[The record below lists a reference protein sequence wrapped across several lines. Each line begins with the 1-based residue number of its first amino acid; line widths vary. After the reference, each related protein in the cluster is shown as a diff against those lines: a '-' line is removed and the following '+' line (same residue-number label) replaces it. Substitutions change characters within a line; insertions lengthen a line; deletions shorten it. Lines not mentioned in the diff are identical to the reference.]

1 MNFDFQRLTFAATPP
16 PKFKEARGKGW
27 YMFGE
32 RNDFPQLI
40 LDLYNNSGLHN
51 AIVTQKAAFIAGKDT
66 EVVLSGTVGEQ
77 AGAAA
82 ALNRANPTET
92 WQDLK
97 VKCAVDLENF
107 GGYCLQ
113 AIWNQPGNRVVAW
126 YHLPF
131 ERVRINEDASSVY
144 YCKDWSNRKLWDDAV
159 EMPAFNPDSPGGTQA
174 VYLKQYRAGEGVYP
188 LPDWYPA
195 KTYIEIDTEIASFHY
210 NNIKNGF
217 SIGKILQMFK
227 GQPTEEMKE
236 EINRKFKRNT
246 TGTENAG
253 GIILSF
259 MEKGEDPMQIIDM
272 MPNDFDKMYLQL
284 VETVRDQIFYAHR
297 VTSPMLFG
305 VRVAGELGGRN
316 ELLTAYEVFDR
327 AYIQPKREAMD
338 RVFTAMFN
346 ASGWKGEL
354 KTVAASPAAQDAM
367 DLFTRNVYD
376 LTEVREALNLAPREV
391 VETGPAKQLA
401 DSINSLSPLVAN
413 TVIKQLT
420 INEIRSLGGLDPVPG
435 GDVPPT
441 DTGADEPVE
450 MSAHCKTCNPFG
462 WDDEKDIE
470 VFSRYG
476 SSADEWEELPELFA
490 ELTDPELR
498 VLAVIKDNPKA
509 TLEDIAK
516 GARLTAKEAK
526 DVIKDL
532 SDAKKIE
539 SASRTIRITDV
550 GRGAIEDSGG
560 IKTEIFVLYKYAKA
574 PGIEGDVIIEGSRD
588 FCRFMVDEN
597 KVYTRE
603 EIDAISVELGY
614 DVWKRRGGWRTIKGS
629 SPPLHVPQC
638 RHYWESKLYR
648 RTAR

>member
-1 MNFDFQRLTFAATPP
+1 
-16 PKFKEARGKGW
+16 
-27 YMFGE
+27 
-32 RNDFPQLI
+32 
-40 LDLYNNSGLHN
+40 
-51 AIVTQKAAFIAGKDT
+51 
-66 EVVLSGTVGEQ
+66 
-77 AGAAA
+77 
-82 ALNRANPTET
+82 
-92 WQDLK
+92 
-97 VKCAVDLENF
+97 
-107 GGYCLQ
+107 
-113 AIWNQPGNRVVAW
+113 
-126 YHLPF
+126 
-131 ERVRINEDASSVY
+131 
-144 YCKDWSNRKLWDDAV
+144 
-159 EMPAFNPDSPGGTQA
+159 MPAFNPENPGGTQA
-174 VYLKQYRAGEGVYP
+174 VYVKQYRAGEGVYP

-346 ASGWKGEL
+346 ASGHSGQL
-354 KTVAASPAAQDAM
+354 RTVQAAPASEDARA
-367 DLFTRNVYD
+367 DYAANIITRA
-376 LTEVREALNLAPREV
+376 EVRDALGYAPEEA
-391 VETGPAKQLA
+391 A
-401 DSINSLSPLVAN
+401 DA
-413 TVIKQLT
+413 
-420 INEIRSLGGLDPVPG
+420 
-435 GDVPPT
+435 
-441 DTGADEPVE
+441 APVE

-539 SASRTIRITDV
+539 SASGTIRITDV

-560 IKTEIFVLYKYAKA
+560 IKTEIYVLYKYAKA

-588 FCRFMVDEN
+588 FCRFMVDEK

>member
-32 RNDFPQLI
+32 KNDFPQLI

-92 WQDLK
+92 WHDIK
-97 VKCAVDLENF
+97 AKCAVDLENF
-107 GGYCLQ
+107 GGYCIQ
-113 AIWNQPGNRVVAW
+113 AIWNQPGTRVIAW

-131 ERVRINEDASSVY
+131 ERVRINEDASSVW
-144 YCKDWSNRKLWDDAV
+144 YCKDWSNRKLWEDAV
-159 EMPAFNPDSPGGTQA
+159 EMPAFNPENPGGTQA
-174 VYLKQYRAGEGVYP
+174 VYVKQYRAGEGVYP

-217 SIGKILQMFK
+217 SIGKILQLFK
-227 GQPTEEMKE
+227 GQPTEEQKE
-236 EINRKFKRNT
+236 DLNRKFKRNT

-259 MEKGEDPMQIIDM
+259 MEKGEDPLQIIDM

-346 ASGWKGEL
+346 ASGHSGQL
-354 KTVAASPAAQDAM
+354 RTVQAAPASEDARA
-367 DLFTRNVYD
+367 DYAANIITRA
-376 LTEVREALNLAPREV
+376 EVRDALGYAPEEAAE
-391 VETGPAKQLA
+391 AA
-401 DSINSLSPLVAN
+401 
-413 TVIKQLT
+413 
-420 INEIRSLGGLDPVPG
+420 
-435 GDVPPT
+435 
-441 DTGADEPVE
+441 PVE

-476 SSADEWEELPELFA
+476 SSAEEWEELPELFA

-539 SASRTIRITDV
+539 SVSGTISITDV

-560 IKTEIFVLYKYAKA
+560 IKTEIFVLYKYALA
-574 PGIEGDVIIEGSRD
+574 PGMEGRPIIEGTRD
-588 FCRFMVDEN
+588 FCRFMLGEK

-603 EIDAISVELGY
+603 EIDAISQELGY

>member
-131 ERVRINEDASSVY
+131 ERVRINEDASSVW

-159 EMPAFNPDSPGGTQA
+159 EIPAFDPDSPGGTQA
-174 VYLKQYRAGEGVYP
+174 VYVKQYRAGEGVYP

-227 GQPTEEMKE
+227 GQPTEPMKE

-346 ASGWKGEL
+346 ASGHSGQL
-354 KTVAASPAAQDAM
+354 RTVQAAPASEDARA
-367 DLFTRNVYD
+367 DYAANIITRA
-376 LTEVREALNLAPREV
+376 EVRDALGYAPEEAAE
-391 VETGPAKQLA
+391 AA
-401 DSINSLSPLVAN
+401 
-413 TVIKQLT
+413 
-420 INEIRSLGGLDPVPG
+420 
-435 GDVPPT
+435 
-441 DTGADEPVE
+441 PVE

-539 SASRTIRITDV
+539 SASGTTRITDV

-560 IKTEIFVLYKYAKA
+560 FKTEIYVLYKYALA
-574 PGIEGDVIIEGSRD
+574 PGIDGEPIIDGTRD
-588 FCRFMVDEN
+588 FCRFMLGEK

-603 EIDAISVELGY
+603 EIDAISVELDY

-648 RTAR
+648 RTAP

>member
-1 MNFDFQRLTFAATPP
+1 
-16 PKFKEARGKGW
+16 
-27 YMFGE
+27 
-32 RNDFPQLI
+32 
-40 LDLYNNSGLHN
+40 
-51 AIVTQKAAFIAGKDT
+51 
-66 EVVLSGTVGEQ
+66 
-77 AGAAA
+77 
-82 ALNRANPTET
+82 
-92 WQDLK
+92 
-97 VKCAVDLENF
+97 
-107 GGYCLQ
+107 
-113 AIWNQPGNRVVAW
+113 VAW

-131 ERVRINEDASSVY
+131 ERVRINEDASSVW

-159 EMPAFNPDSPGGTQA
+159 EMPAFDPDSPGGTQA
-174 VYLKQYRAGEGVYP
+174 VYVKQYRAGEGVYP

-227 GQPTEEMKE
+227 GQPTEPMKE

-305 VRVAGELGGRN
+305 VRVQGELGGRN

-346 ASGWKGEL
+346 ASGHSGQL
-354 KTVAASPAAQDAM
+354 RTVQAAPASEDARA
-367 DLFTRNVYD
+367 DYAANIITRP
-376 LTEVREALNLAPREV
+376 EVRDALGYAPEEAAE
-391 VETGPAKQLA
+391 AA
-401 DSINSLSPLVAN
+401 
-413 TVIKQLT
+413 
-420 INEIRSLGGLDPVPG
+420 
-435 GDVPPT
+435 
-441 DTGADEPVE
+441 PVE

-539 SASRTIRITDV
+539 SVSGTIRITDV

-560 IKTEIFVLYKYAKA
+560 IRTEIYVLYKYAKA

>member
-32 RNDFPQLI
+32 KNDFPQTI

-66 EVVLSGTVGEQ
+66 EVVLSGTIGEQ

-82 ALNRANPTET
+82 ALNRANPSET

-113 AIWNQPGNRVVAW
+113 AIWNQPGTRVIAW

-131 ERVRINEDASSVY
+131 ERVRINEDASSIW
-144 YCKDWSNRKLWDDAV
+144 YCKDWSNRKLWEDAL

-174 VYLKQYRAGEGVYP
+174 VYVKQYRAGEGVYP

-217 SIGKILQMFK
+217 SIGKILQLFK
-227 GQPTEEMKE
+227 GQPTEELKA
-236 EINRKFKRNT
+236 EINQKFKRNT

-253 GIILSF
+253 GIILAYND
-259 MEKGEDPMQIIDM
+259 KGEDPMQIIDM

-346 ASGWKGEL
+346 ASGHSGQL
-354 KTVAASPAAQDAM
+354 RTVQAAPASEDARA
-367 DLFTRNVYD
+367 DYKANIITRA
-376 LTEVREALNLAPREV
+376 EVRDALGYAPEETAEAA
-391 VETGPAKQLA
+391 
-401 DSINSLSPLVAN
+401 
-413 TVIKQLT
+413 
-420 INEIRSLGGLDPVPG
+420 
-435 GDVPPT
+435 
-441 DTGADEPVE
+441 PVE

-539 SASRTIRITDV
+539 SASGTIRITDV

-560 IKTEIFVLYKYAKA
+560 IKTEIYVLYKYAKA

-588 FCRFMVDEN
+588 FCRFMVAEN

-638 RHYWESKLYR
+638 RHYWQSKLYR

>member
-1 MNFDFQRLTFAATPP
+1 MKFDFQRLTFAATPP

-32 RNDFPQLI
+32 KNDFPQLI

-66 EVVLSGTVGEQ
+66 EVVLSGTIGEQ

-144 YCKDWSNRKLWDDAV
+144 YCKDWSNRKLWEEAV

-174 VYLKQYRAGEGVYP
+174 VYVKQYRAGEGVYP

-227 GQPTEEMKE
+227 GQPTEEMKD

-346 ASGWKGEL
+346 ASGHSGQL
-354 KTVAASPAAQDAM
+354 RTVQAAPASEDARA
-367 DLFTRNVYD
+367 DYAANIITRA
-376 LTEVREALNLAPREV
+376 EVRDALGYAPD
-391 VETGPAKQLA
+391 ETA
-401 DSINSLSPLVAN
+401 DA
-413 TVIKQLT
+413 
-420 INEIRSLGGLDPVPG
+420 
-435 GDVPPT
+435 
-441 DTGADEPVE
+441 APVE

-539 SASRTIRITDV
+539 SVSGAIRITDV

-560 IKTEIFVLYKYAKA
+560 IKTEIYVLYKYAKA

>member
-66 EVVLSGTVGEQ
+66 EVVLSGTIGEQ

-144 YCKDWSNRKLWDDAV
+144 YCKDWSNRKLWEDAV
-159 EMPAFNPDSPGGTQA
+159 EMPAFNPDSHGGTQA
-174 VYLKQYRAGEGVYP
+174 VYVKQYRAGEGVYP

-305 VRVAGELGGRN
+305 VRVQGELGGRN

-346 ASGWKGEL
+346 ASGHSGQL
-354 KTVAASPAAQDAM
+354 RTVQAAPASEDARA
-367 DLFTRNVYD
+367 DFAANIITRA
-376 LTEVREALNLAPREV
+376 EVRDALGYAPEEAAE
-391 VETGPAKQLA
+391 AA
-401 DSINSLSPLVAN
+401 A
-413 TVIKQLT
+413 
-420 INEIRSLGGLDPVPG
+420 
-435 GDVPPT
+435 
-441 DTGADEPVE
+441 VE

-539 SASRTIRITDV
+539 SVSGTIRITDV

-560 IKTEIFVLYKYAKA
+560 IKTEIYVLYKYALA
-574 PGIEGDVIIEGSRD
+574 PGIDGKPIIDGTRD
-588 FCRFMVDEN
+588 FCRFMLGEK